1 MMMGVRPSAAIII
14 PLILAI
20 AADAFSSSSSSS
32 YGASGGIGPISLD
45 RFRATCPADLDA
57 VRRFDPSLLDNGG
70 GRKTDDDDDDDDD
83 DDEDVWV
90 AVYRSANN
98 LPNVFVRDAFFDAM
112 RASTA
117 SSGGVAILGGD
128 SETLVSTPP
137 SSSSVGGGGGAGVM
151 MISNGSDDGETP
163 VAVARLGKESHYIID
178 SMRCALRKEETDPDC
193 DGGSEHAEAIG
204 VCIDELV
211 LAYLR
216 GHSEMT
222 EKKVRMSFDGG
233 MHFRGTLVSG
243 KLLDSRGFR
252 EVDELS
258 ADMHSHESDYDG
270 ALDRYSERSTSVDV
284 SRYPGARDRAL
295 RIVSYLGRMDR
306 EEDEKRRG
314 GGRGG
319 AAGGGERG
327 GDAEAGDDDGGGESD
342 FDPWASVKS
351 KWHRG

>member
-1 MMMGVRPSAAIII
+1 MMMGVRSAIII

-20 AADAFSSSSSSS
+20 AADAFSSSSSSF

-70 GRKTDDDDDDDDD
+70 RRRTDDDDDDDDD
-83 DDEDVWV
+83 DDVWV

-98 LPNVFVRDAFFDAM
+98 LPNVFVRDAFFGAM

-117 SSGGVAILGGD
+117 SSSGVAILGGD

-137 SSSSVGGGGGAGVM
+137 SSSSVGGGGGAGVMM

-252 EVDELS
+252 EVDKLS

-295 RIVSYLGRMDR
+295 RIVSFLGRMDR